1 MHRRSALKVHFE
13 LSRNLLS
20 CACLRGIYQQDH
32 HAQNSS
38 NTNHSV
44 VHIVVILSGPYL
56 YRRSDRTVDF
66 LGQLGL
72 LMQLIQQLSV
82 AIQFLEEHLHL
93 GGLLLQHRLQSL
105 LLLLAL
111 RYQANKPLV
120 LSHNTLRLR
129 LLGQQLLG
137 LLLSLQF
144 QLSKS
149 SCGTSV
155 LER

>member
-1 MHRRSALKVHFE
+1 M
-13 LSRNLLS
+13 
-20 CACLRGIYQQDH
+20 
-32 HAQNSS
+32 
-38 NTNHSV
+38 
-44 VHIVVILSGPYL
+44 
-56 YRRSDRTVDF
+56 DF